1 MSVLPI
7 QNVSFTKSKMSVL
20 QNPKCQFYITKPNL
34 KKDTKEKD
42 AKEKRCKRKKWRKFL
57 SAKGEISS
65 PSISRTMRP
74 AYHYAGLKT
83 EKAILLVCQAE
94 WNIKTFAVH
103 ISFEWWLGKP
113 ITYV

>member
-42 AKEKRCKRKKWRKFL
+42 AKEK
-57 SAKGEISS
+57 KGEKGIFHQNDLFAQYRIERA
-65 PSISRTMRP
+65 PVIT
-74 AYHYAGLKT
+74 GDLKR
-83 EKAILLVCQAE
+83 
-94 WNIKTFAVH
+94 F
-103 ISFEWWLGKP
+103 F
-113 ITYV
+113 

>member
-42 AKEKRCKRKKWRKFL
+42 AKEK
-57 SAKGEISS
+57 KGEKQFISF
-65 PSISRTMRP
+65 
-74 AYHYAGLKT
+74 
-83 EKAILLVCQAE
+83 
-94 WNIKTFAVH
+94 IKT
-103 ISFEWWLGKP
+103 
-113 ITYV
+113 TYLLNIGLRGRQTLLAT

>member
-42 AKEKRCKRKKWRKFL
+42 AKEK
-57 SAKGEISS
+57 KGEKHFIHFFHQNDLFAQYRIERS
-65 PSISRTMRP
+65 PVIT
-74 AYHYAGLKT
+74 GDLKT
-83 EKAILLVCQAE
+83 YTNPFGLWLFLKSQSCIYYL
-94 WNIKTFAVH
+94 FVH
-103 ISFEWWLGKP
+103 MAG
-113 ITYV
+113 